1 MEITRQMIEAYRQEL
16 QKREKSEAT
25 QEKYIRDVSRFYRW
39 LNHQEISKEA
49 VIEYKQSLVGE
60 YQVSSLNSMLI
71 SINGFLGFCGL
82 GEYQVKLLK
91 MQKKQ
96 FIDTEREMTKEEY
109 QKLLQ
114 MAREKGNE
122 RLFMLMQTI
131 CSTGIRV
138 SEHQYITVEALAL
151 RKAVVSNKGKV
162 RQIFFPEKLL
172 KELNEYCKRRR
183 ITSGPIF
190 VTKNGNPV
198 NRSNIWGD
206 MKSLCEEAGL
216 EKRKVFPHNLRHL
229 FAFTYYDMEKDLTH
243 LADILGHSSI
253 ETTRIYTLTSKNDF
267 EEKLSKMDLVGL
279 FSSTT

>member
-1 MEITRQMIEAYRQEL
+1 MEITCQMIEAYRREL
-16 QKREKSEAT
+16 QEREKSKAT
-25 QEKYIRDVSRFYRW
+25 QEKYIRDVSYFYQW
-39 LNHQEISKEA
+39 LNHRELSKEA
-49 VIEYKQSLVGE
+49 VIEYKQSLVGK

-82 GEYQVKLLK
+82 GEYKVKLLK

-109 QKLLQ
+109 RKLLQ
-114 MAREKGNE
+114 IAKEKGNE
-122 RLFMLMQTI
+122 RLFMLIQTI

-138 SEHQYITVEALAL
+138 SEHQYITVEALAA
-151 RKAVVSNKGKV
+151 RKAVVSNKGKA
-162 RQIFFPEKLL
+162 RYIFFPEKLL
-172 KELNEYCKRRR
+172 KELNTYCKRRK

-198 NRSNIWGD
+198 NRSNIWGE
-206 MKSLCEEAGL
+206 MKALCEEAGL
-216 EKRKVFPHNLRHL
+216 EKAKVFPHNLRHL

-253 ETTRIYTLTSKNDF
+253 ETTRIYTMASKNDF
-267 EEKLSKMDLVGL
+267 EKKLSKMGLAGL
-279 FSSTT
+279 FC